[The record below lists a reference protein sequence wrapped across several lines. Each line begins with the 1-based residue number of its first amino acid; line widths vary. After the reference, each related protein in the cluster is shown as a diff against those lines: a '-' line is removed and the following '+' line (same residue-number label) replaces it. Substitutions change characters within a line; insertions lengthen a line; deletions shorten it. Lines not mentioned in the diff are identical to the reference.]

1 MEPPLALPL
10 EQRFWDDLLRNASDW
25 GMVVY
30 EQDWLYTEF
39 LGLNATLLQ
48 SATGA
53 RKWLTQMATAASRV
67 GVTVQYCMEMARFVL
82 QSATLPAVTQIRA
95 SDDYNPAGDSGNCTR
110 PACNPPVQVDTYY
123 IGTTSLLA
131 WALDLAPS
139 KDSFWSTPTQPGN
152 PYGDVAERYPAMQAA
167 VAALSRGPVQVSDGV
182 GYSDRELILRT
193 GDEAGRLLQPSR
205 PATALDAAFHRSAGV
220 GDGPLARFPNVLPI
234 TTTHT
239 AIGDWK
245 WAHILV
251 INLAEPFTLL
261 PAHFRPTDLNVGEH
275 VAYSLTAA
283 LTASQRRGDALS
295 VLGDFRDGVAIPACG
310 AGDFRLYHV
319 APRLA
324 NGWVYLGELS
334 KFVPVSEART
344 RSLSFDV
351 SGVSVMLSGAAS
363 EEVVVTFLA
372 PNGTV
377 VSAECVLS
385 AAGLGEVT
393 VG

>member
-1 MEPPLALPL
+1 MI
-10 EQRFWDDLLRNASDW
+10 
-25 GMVVY
+25 VY

-39 LGLNATLLQ
+39 LGLNATQ
-48 SATGA
+48 TATGA
-53 RKWLTQMATAASRV
+53 KKWLTQMATAAARV
-67 GVTVQYCMEMARFVL
+67 GVSIQYCMEMARFVM
-82 QSATLPAVTQIRA
+82 QSTTLPAVTQIRA
-95 SDDYNPAGDSGNCTR
+95 SDDYNPAGDSNCTP
-110 PACNPPVQVDTYY
+110 PACNPPVQSNTYY

-193 GDEAGRLLQPSR
+193 CDEAGRLLQPSR
-205 PATALDAAFHRSAGV
+205 PATALDAAFHHSAGV
-220 GDGPLARFPNVLPI
+220 GDGPLAKIPNVLPI

-239 AIGDWK
+239 RIGDDWK

-251 INLAEPFTLL
+251 FNLAEPFTLL
-261 PAHFRPTDLNVGEH
+261 PAHLRPTDLNAGEH
-275 VAYSLTAA
+275 VIYEGTRVSDFA
-283 LTASQRRGDALS
+283 RG
-295 VLGDFRDGVAIPACG
+295 VTIPACG

-324 NGWVYLGELS
+324 NGWAYLGELS
-334 KFVPVSEART
+334 KFVPVAEART

-351 SGVSVMLSGAAS
+351 NSVSVSLSGAAS
-363 EEVVVTFLA
+363 EEVFVAFLA

>member
-1 MEPPLALPL
+1 LALPL

-25 GMVVY
+25 GMIVY

-39 LGLNATLLQ
+39 LGLNATTQ
-48 SATGA
+48 SVSGA
-53 RKWLTQMATAASRV
+53 KKWLTQMATAAARV

-82 QSATLPAVTQIRA
+82 QSSTLPAVTQIRA
-95 SDDYNPAGDSGNCTR
+95 SDDYNPAGDSGNCT
-110 PACNPPVQVDTYY
+110 PPSCNPPVQVDTYY

-182 GYSDRELILRT
+182 GYSDRSLILRT
-193 GDEAGRLLQPSR
+193 CDEAGRLLQPSR

-220 GDGPLARFPNVLPI
+220 GDGPLAKYPNVLPI

-239 AIGDWK
+239 RVGDWK
-245 WAHILV
+245 WAHILA
-251 INLAEPFTLL
+251 INLEEPFMLL
-261 PAHFRPTDLNVGEH
+261 PAHLRPTDLGAGEH
-275 VAYSLTAA
+275 VVYEGTRVSDFA
-283 LTASQRRGDALS
+283 RG
-295 VLGDFRDGVAIPACG
+295 VTIPACG

-324 NGWVYLGELS
+324 NGWAYLGELA
-334 KFVPVSEART
+334 KFVPVAEART
-344 RSLSFDV
+344 RSLRFDAA
-351 SGVSVMLSGAAS
+351 GVAVALAGAAG
-363 EEVVVTFLA
+363 EVVDLTFLA

-377 VSAECVLS
+377 VSAEYVLS
-385 AAGLGEVT
+385 AAGVGEVT

>member
-1 MEPPLALPL
+1 VEPPLALPL

-39 LGLNATLLQ
+39 LGLNATQ
-48 SATGA
+48 TATGA
-53 RKWLTQMATAASRV
+53 RKWLTQMSTAAARV
-67 GVTVQYCMEMARFVL
+67 GVTIQYCMEMARFVL
-82 QSATLPAVTQIRA
+82 QSSTLASVTQIRA
-95 SDDYNPAGDSGNCTR
+95 SDDYNPAGDSNCTP
-110 PACNPPVQVDTYY
+110 PACNLPVQSNTYY

-139 KDSFWSTPTQPGN
+139 KDSFWSTSAQPGN
-152 PYGDVAERYPAMQAA
+152 PYGGVAERYPAMQAA

-193 GDEAGRLLQPSR
+193 CDEAGRLLQPSR

-220 GDGPLARFPNVLPI
+220 GDGPLAKYANVLPI
-234 TTTHT
+234 TATHT

-245 WAHILV
+245 WAHILA
-251 INLAEPFTLL
+251 INLAEPFTVL
-261 PAHFRPTDLNVGEH
+261 PTHLRPTDLGAGEH
-275 VAYSLTAA
+275 VVYEGTRVSDFA
-283 LTASQRRGDALS
+283 RG
-295 VLGDFRDGVAIPACG
+295 VTIPACG

-324 NGWVYLGELS
+324 NGWAYLGELS
-334 KFVPVSEART
+334 KFVPVAEART
-344 RSLSFDV
+344 RSLRFDV
-351 SGVSVMLSGAAS
+351 SSVAVALAGAAG
-363 EEVVVTFLA
+363 EVVDLTFLA
-372 PNGTV
+372 PNGTL

-385 AAGLGEVT
+385 AAGLGEVI

>member
-1 MEPPLALPL
+1 
-10 EQRFWDDLLRNASDW
+10 
-25 GMVVY
+25 
-30 EQDWLYTEF
+30 
-39 LGLNATLLQ
+39 
-48 SATGA
+48 
-53 RKWLTQMATAASRV
+53 
-67 GVTVQYCMEMARFVL
+67 MARFVL

-95 SDDYNPAGDSGNCTR
+95 SDDYNPAGDSNCTP

-139 KDSFWSTPTQPGN
+139 KDSFWSTSTQPGN
-152 PYGDVAERYPAMQAA
+152 PYGAVAERYPAMQAA

-193 GDEAGRLLQPSR
+193 CDEAGRLLQPSR

-220 GDGPLARFPNVLPI
+220 GDGPLAKYANVLPI

-239 AIGDWK
+239 RIGDWK
-245 WAHILV
+245 WAHILA
-251 INLAEPFTLL
+251 INLEEPFMLL
-261 PAHFRPTDLNVGEH
+261 PAHLRPTDLGAGEH
-275 VAYSLTAA
+275 VLYEGTRVSDFA
-283 LTASQRRGDALS
+283 RG
-295 VLGDFRDGVAIPACG
+295 FTIPACG
-310 AGDFRLYHV
+310 AGDSRLYHV

-324 NGWVYLGELS
+324 NGWAYLGELS

-351 SGVSVMLSGAAS
+351 NSVSVMLSGAAS
-363 EEVVVTFLA
+363 EEVVVAFLA

-385 AAGLGEVT
+385 AAGVGEVT

>member
-1 MEPPLALPL
+1 
-10 EQRFWDDLLRNASDW
+10 
-25 GMVVY
+25 
-30 EQDWLYTEF
+30 
-39 LGLNATLLQ
+39 
-48 SATGA
+48 
-53 RKWLTQMATAASRV
+53 
-67 GVTVQYCMEMARFVL
+67 MEMARFVL
-82 QSATLPAVTQIRA
+82 QSTTLPAVTQIRA
-95 SDDYNPAGDSGNCTR
+95 SDDYNPAGDSGNCTP

-182 GYSDRELILRT
+182 GYSDRSLILRT
-193 GDEAGRLLQPSR
+193 CDEAGRLLQPSR

-220 GDGPLARFPNVLPI
+220 GDGPLAKYPNVLPI

-239 AIGDWK
+239 RVGDWK
-245 WAHILV
+245 WAHILA
-251 INLAEPFTLL
+251 INLEEPFMLL
-261 PAHFRPTDLNVGEH
+261 PAHLRPTDLGAGEH
-275 VAYSLTAA
+275 VVYEGTRVSDFA
-283 LTASQRRGDALS
+283 RG
-295 VLGDFRDGVAIPACG
+295 VTIPACG
-310 AGDFRLYHV
+310 AGDFHLYHV

-324 NGWVYLGELS
+324 NGWAYLGELS
-334 KFVPVSEART
+334 KFVPVTEART
-344 RSLSFDV
+344 RSLSFDAA
-351 SGVSVMLSGAAS
+351 SVAVALAGAAG
-363 EEVVVTFLA
+363 EEVGVAFLA

-385 AAGLGEVT
+385 AAGLGEVI

>member
-1 MEPPLALPL
+1 MALPL

-25 GMVVY
+25 GMIVY

-39 LGLNATLLQ
+39 LGLNATLQ
-48 SATGA
+48 SSATGA
-53 RKWLTQMATAASRV
+53 RKWLTQMATAAARV

-95 SDDYNPAGDSGNCTR
+95 SDDYNPSGDSNCTP
-110 PACNPPVQVDTYY
+110 PACNPPVQLDTYY

-139 KDSFWSTPTQPGN
+139 KDSFWSTPTQPDN

-193 GDEAGRLLQPSR
+193 CDEAGRLLQPSR
-205 PATALDAAFHRSAGV
+205 PATALDAAFYRSAGV

-239 AIGDWK
+239 AIGAWK
-245 WAHILV
+245 WAHILA
-251 INLAEPFTLL
+251 INLEEPFMLL
-261 PAHFRPTDLNVGEH
+261 PAHLRPTDLGAGEH
-275 VAYSLTAA
+275 VLYEGTRVSDFA
-283 LTASQRRGDALS
+283 RG
-295 VLGDFRDGVAIPACG
+295 VTIPACG
-310 AGDFRLYHV
+310 AGDFHLYHV

-324 NGWVYLGELS
+324 NGWAYLGELS
-334 KFVPVSEART
+334 KFVPVTEART
-344 RSLSFDV
+344 RSLSFDAA
-351 SGVSVMLSGAAS
+351 GVAVALAGAAG
-363 EEVVVTFLA
+363 EVVDLTFLA

>member
-1 MEPPLALPL
+1 
-10 EQRFWDDLLRNASDW
+10 
-25 GMVVY
+25 
-30 EQDWLYTEF
+30 
-39 LGLNATLLQ
+39 
-48 SATGA
+48 
-53 RKWLTQMATAASRV
+53 
-67 GVTVQYCMEMARFVL
+67 MARFVL
-82 QSATLPAVTQIRA
+82 QSVPLPAVTQIRA
-95 SDDYNPAGDSGNCTR
+95 SDDYNPSGDSNCTP
-110 PACNPPVQVDTYY
+110 PACNPPVQLDTYY

-182 GYSDRELILRT
+182 GYSDRSLILRT
-193 GDEAGRLLQPSR
+193 CDEAGRLLQPSR

-220 GDGPLARFPNVLPI
+220 GDGPLAKYANVLPI

-239 AIGDWK
+239 RIGDWK

-251 INLAEPFTLL
+251 INLAQSFTLRPEHL
-261 PAHFRPTDLNVGEH
+261 RPTDLGAGEH

-283 LTASQRRGDALS
+283 STASQRRVS
-295 VLGDFRDGVAIPACG
+295 VLGDFRDGIAIPACG

-324 NGWVYLGELS
+324 NGWAYLGELS
-334 KFVPVSEART
+334 KFIPVAEART
-344 RSLSFDV
+344 RSLRFDV
-351 SGVSVMLSGAAS
+351 NSVSVALAGAAG
-363 EEVVVTFLA
+363 EVVDLTFLA

-385 AAGLGEVT
+385 AAGLGEVI

>member
-1 MEPPLALPL
+1 MI
-10 EQRFWDDLLRNASDW
+10 
-25 GMVVY
+25 VY
-30 EQDWLYTEF
+30 EQDWLYMEF
-39 LGLNATLLQ
+39 LGLNATLQ
-48 SATGA
+48 SSATGA
-53 RKWLTQMATAASRV
+53 RKWLTQMATAAARV
-67 GVTVQYCMEMARFVL
+67 GVTVQYCMEMSRFVL
-82 QSATLPAVTQIRA
+82 QSATLSSVTQIRA
-95 SDDYNPAGDSGNCTR
+95 SDDYNPAGDSGNCTP

-139 KDSFWSTPTQPGN
+139 KDSFWSTPTQPDN

-182 GYSDRELILRT
+182 GYSDRSLILRT
-193 GDEAGRLLQPSR
+193 CDEAGRLLQPSR

-220 GDGPLARFPNVLPI
+220 GDGPLAKYANVLPI

-239 AIGDWK
+239 RIGDWK

-251 INLAEPFTLL
+251 INLAQSFTLRPEHL
-261 PAHFRPTDLNVGEH
+261 RPTDLGAGEH

-283 LTASQRRGDALS
+283 STASQRRVS
-295 VLGDFRDGVAIPACG
+295 VLGDFRDGIAIPACG

-324 NGWVYLGELS
+324 NGWAYLGELS
-334 KFVPVSEART
+334 KFVPVTEART
-344 RSLSFDV
+344 RSLSFDAA
-351 SGVSVMLSGAAS
+351 SVAVALAGAAG
-363 EEVVVTFLA
+363 EVVDLTFLA

-385 AAGLGEVT
+385 AAGVGEVI